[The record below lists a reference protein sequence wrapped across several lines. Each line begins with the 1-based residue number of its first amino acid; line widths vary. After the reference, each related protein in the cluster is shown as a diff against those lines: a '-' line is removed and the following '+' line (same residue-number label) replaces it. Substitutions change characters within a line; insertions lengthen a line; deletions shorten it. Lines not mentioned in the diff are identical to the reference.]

1 MPPGFT
7 ASLARRLE
15 QTSPFTAREAA
26 DGDRLQPGQILV
38 APGGRHLQFTSGGV
52 VHLTDDPTV
61 HGVRPAV
68 DVTLASLAPLYGPRL
83 LAVLLTGM
91 GRDGARGLKL
101 TQDRGGQTLAEDET
115 TCVVYGMPKAAAD
128 MGAVG
133 CLLPLPALAPAI
145 ARACGTI
152 RR

>member
-1 MPPGFT
+1 
-7 ASLARRLE
+7 
-15 QTSPFTAREAA
+15 
-26 DGDRLQPGQILV
+26 
-38 APGGRHLQFTSGGV
+38 V